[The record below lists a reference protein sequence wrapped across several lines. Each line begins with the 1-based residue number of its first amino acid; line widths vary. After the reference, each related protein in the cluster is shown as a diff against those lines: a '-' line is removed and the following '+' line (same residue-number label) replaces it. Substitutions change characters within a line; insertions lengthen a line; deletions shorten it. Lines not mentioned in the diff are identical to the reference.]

1 MKISGEALS
10 LARSGAGRGMEARGR
25 VPSDSYGA
33 IVRGPVGTLGR
44 RRMRSGGNQ
53 SPLAGLWFGRFFVCP
68 CGAALRE
75 PRLREGRLWEVKK
88 RSRRGQWRIAGWAKG
103 FKFGQCSEEVAHPQ
117 SLQETFTALLQ
128 SLSLVSEISWEYLRL
143 PGRRRAVS
151 ILAHLH
157 SGRISLCESA

>member
-75 PRLREGRLWEVKK
+75 HRLRASAACGTTRHGRDSSMK
-88 RSRRGQWRIAGWAKG
+88 RRTGQ
-103 FKFGQCSEEVAHPQ
+103 
-117 SLQETFTALLQ
+117 
-128 SLSLVSEISWEYLRL
+128 
-143 PGRRRAVS
+143 
-151 ILAHLH
+151 
-157 SGRISLCESA
+157 

>member
-75 PRLREGRLWEVKK
+75 LRPRAGRLWE
-88 RSRRGQWRIAGWAKG
+88 WAT
-103 FKFGQCSEEVAHPQ
+103 SSHVIIDMEVLAHPAIP
-117 SLQETFTALLQ
+117 LHLC
-128 SLSLVSEISWEYLRL
+128 RL
-143 PGRRRAVS
+143 ARS
-151 ILAHLH
+151 T
-157 SGRISLCESA
+157 